1 MNSNTT
7 LLQELSLADLRELLN
22 EPDSEFGCPLIFK
35 AKFLFAAGFFIAAL
49 IGRGR

>member
-22 EPDSEFGCPLIFK
+22 EPDNEFACPIILK

-49 IGRGR
+49 IGRG